1 MKTDRVTQ
9 ATKNAAVFLLPPYDS
24 ETERRDALDGAVE
37 LMRQAVEHAVRAGRD
52 DLAFKLLD
60 LVHETGRHDGR

>member
-1 MKTDRVTQ
+1 MISRVIR
-9 ATKNAAVFLLPPYDS
+9 AAKNSAAFLLPPYES

-37 LMRQAVEHAVRAGRD
+37 LMRQAIEHAVRAGRD

-60 LVHETGRHDGR
+60 LVHEVEHHDGR